1 MEKQFAEYRPLNA
14 QPKIPNYPFVAYLI
28 RNRYNEWGGVAID
41 ENDATVDIINDLW
54 NLFGKDHETLP
65 LDYTDKNTK
74 YGWADV
80 WWEKI
85 VINQAGE

>member
-1 MEKQFAEYRPLNA
+1 
-14 QPKIPNYPFVAYLI
+14 
-28 RNRYNEWGGVAID
+28 VAID
-41 ENDATVDIINDLW
+41 ENDATVDIINDLQ

-85 VINQAGE
+85 VINKTGE